1 MYSKNY
7 LENEKKNSK
16 ITYHNHLKNI
26 YSTNRVLICLQ
37 SKEIKKKKEL
47 IYFTLKKNYNII
59 NK

>member
-37 SKEIKKKKEL
+37 SKEIKKKKKRTNL
-47 IYFTLKKNYNII
+47 LYP
-59 NK
+59 